1 MRLKT
6 CSVRKSW
13 RNFWRRR
20 HVAPVGDWRMFLLDY
35 MNTLWLELVRS
46 LIYIYILYVYHDV
59 ENADVRMD
67 GDGVDLVLW
76 WWCSGFR
83 GFRGF
88 RSLQEMRQELRMY
101 IYSVDFHCDKRRR
114 DMTSGYVMGRGGE
127 LWQLIGDD
135 LNRPMPDMPGRRARI
150 AVTWWSGISMTAPD
164 HHRCG
169 LLGVPWCAIKIHK
182 GHEKTWEVP

>member
-1 MRLKT
+1 
-6 CSVRKSW
+6 
-13 RNFWRRR
+13 
-20 HVAPVGDWRMFLLDY
+20 
-35 MNTLWLELVRS
+35 
-46 LIYIYILYVYHDV
+46 
-59 ENADVRMD
+59 MD

-88 RSLQEMRQELRMY
+88 RSLQEMHQELRMY

-135 LNRPMPDMPGRRARI
+135 LNRPMPGRRARI

-169 LLGVPWCAIKIHK
+169 LLGVPLRSTKDMRRHEKCHRTWN
-182 GHEKTWEVP
+182 GHEGSGWFAHFRCSLVSSAVFSLNEWHWTVQRCTKIVTCCSHIDP